1 MTRFPGFLSFFAKQ
15 IDKTHKIT
23 SIQHGMSKILSEKFW
38 SQGTTPGYPGPLF
51 WQDLPPQ
58 FCRLLILVM

>member
-1 MTRFPGFLSFFAKQ
+1 MTRFPGFSSFFAKQ

-23 SIQHGMSKILSEKFW
+23 SIQHGMSKILRQKFW
-38 SQGTTPGYPGPLF
+38 SQGTTLGYPGPLF